1 MEFIVWVETRLAGKT
16 LGVEEV
22 AKYERCADGIPPED
36 IGLTLA
42 EGKDLVGQVQ
52 RKIVQTQIEILSL
65 AKSLCMHCAGAQH
78 VKDIRTRQ
86 IRTVFGKIKVRC
98 RRYIRCICRGGRP
111 TDQPCFG
118 RWG

>member
-22 AKYERCADGIPPED
+22 AKFERCADGIPPED

-65 AKSLCMHCAGAQH
+65 AKSRFLLISCDGRGAQFGC
-78 VKDIRTRQ
+78 RTRA
-86 IRTVFGKIKVRC
+86 RSRSSFARP
-98 RRYIRCICRGGRP
+98 YI
-111 TDQPCFG
+111 
-118 RWG
+118 